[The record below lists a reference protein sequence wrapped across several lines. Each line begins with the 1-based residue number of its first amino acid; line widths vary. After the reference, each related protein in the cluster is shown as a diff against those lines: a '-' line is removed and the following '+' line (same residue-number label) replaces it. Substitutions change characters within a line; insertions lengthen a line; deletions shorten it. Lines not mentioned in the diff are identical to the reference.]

1 MAIYHFDMKSIS
13 RGAGRSAVAAAA
25 YRAGERL
32 RDERTGLL
40 HNYSRRED
48 VSHKEIQLPSQ
59 LRGADAAW
67 ATDRSNL
74 WNAAERAERQRNSR
88 VAREYQVALPAEL
101 DADRRLQLAR
111 TFAQELAERHNVAV
125 DLAVHAPR
133 AGGDPRNHHAHLL
146 VTTREVGASG
156 LGAKTGL
163 DMHSDE
169 RRRRGLP
176 HGFAEIINETKALRE
191 RWAVLSNEAFAAAGL
206 AVRIDH
212 RSLRDQGID
221 REPTPH
227 VPFAAL
233 QIERRGGHS
242 PIAQKLRERYRERVQ
257 ARLARS
263 QGMDLETV
271 QRQAREAWLK
281 LREQAATPA
290 GQQRATA
297 ARQQRSAAA
306 EQQRSATALERD
318 AADQDLSL

>member
-1 MAIYHFDMKSIS
+1 MAICYFDTKSIS
-13 RGAGRSAVAAAA
+13 RGAGRSAIAAAA

-48 VSHKEIQLPSQ
+48 VSHKEIVLPAH
-59 LRGADAAW
+59 LRGADGAW
-67 ATDRSNL
+67 ATDRANL

-101 DADRRLQLAR
+101 DAERRLQLAR

-133 AGGDPRNHHAHLL
+133 AEGDPRNHHAHLL
-146 VTTREVGASG
+146 VTTREVTAAG

-176 HGFAEIINETKALRE
+176 SGFAEIMAETKALRE
-191 RWAVLSNEAFAAAGL
+191 RWAVLSNEAFASAGL

-212 RSLRDQGID
+212 RSLRDQGVN
-221 REPTPH
+221 REPAPH
-227 VPFAAL
+227 IPFAAF
-233 QIERRGGHS
+233 QIERRGQYS

-290 GQQRATA
+290 
-297 ARQQRSAAA
+297 
-306 EQQRSATALERD
+306 EQQRSAVALERD

>member
-1 MAIYHFDMKSIS
+1 MAICHFDTKSIS
-13 RGAGRSAVAAAA
+13 RGAGRSAIAAAA

-32 RDERTGLL
+32 RDERTGKL

-48 VSHKEIQLPSQ
+48 VSHKEILLPSH

-67 ATDRSNL
+67 ATDRASL

-101 DADRRLQLAR
+101 GAEHRLQLAR
-111 TFAQELAERHNVAV
+111 TFAQELADRHNVAV

-133 AGGDPRNHHAHLL
+133 PEGDPRNYHAHLL
-146 VTTREVGASG
+146 VTTREVTAAG
-156 LGAKTGL
+156 LGAKAGL
-163 DMHSDE
+163 DMNSDE
-169 RRRRGLP
+169 QRRRGP
-176 HGFAEIINETKALRE
+176 PFGIAEIKALRE
-191 RWAVLSNEAFAAAGL
+191 RWAVLNNAAFAAAGL

-212 RSLRDQGID
+212 RSLRAQGIE
-221 REPTPH
+221 REPTPRI
-227 VPFAAL
+227 PFTAFRM
-233 QIERRGGHS
+233 ERRGQYS

-271 QRQAREAWLK
+271 RRQAREAWLK
-281 LREQAATPA
+281 LRAEAATPA
-290 GQQRATA
+290 G
-297 ARQQRSAAA
+297 QQRSAAA
-306 EQQRSATALERD
+306 EQQRSAAPQQRSGAALERD

>member
-1 MAIYHFDMKSIS
+1 MAICYFDTKSIS
-13 RGAGRSAVAAAA
+13 RGAGRSAIAAAA

-48 VSHKEIQLPSQ
+48 VSHKEILLPSH
-59 LRGADAAW
+59 LRGADGAW
-67 ATDRSNL
+67 ATDRANL
-74 WNAAERAERQRNSR
+74 WNVAESAERQRNSR
-88 VAREYQVALPAEL
+88 VAREYQVALPVEL
-101 DADRRLQLAR
+101 DAEGRLQLAR

-125 DLAVHAPR
+125 DLAVHAPK
-133 AGGDPRNHHAHLL
+133 AEGDPRNHHAHLL

-156 LGAKTGL
+156 LGAKAGL

-176 HGFAEIINETKALRE
+176 HGFAAVMGEIKALRE

-221 REPTPH
+221 REPAPH
-227 VPFAAL
+227 IPFAAF
-233 QIERRGGHS
+233 QIERRGQHS
-242 PIAQKLRERYRERVQ
+242 PIAHRLRERYRERVQ
-257 ARLARS
+257 ARLAHS

-271 QRQAREAWLK
+271 RRQAREAWLK
-281 LREQAATPA
+281 LREQAASPLE
-290 GQQRATA
+290 
-297 ARQQRSAAA
+297 QQRSAAA
-306 EQQRSATALERD
+306 EQQRSAAAIERD

>member
-1 MAIYHFDMKSIS
+1 MAICHFDTKSIS
-13 RGAGRSAVAAAA
+13 RGAGRSAIAAAA

-32 RDERTGLL
+32 RDERTGKL

-48 VSHKEIQLPSQ
+48 VSHKEILLPSH
-59 LRGADAAW
+59 LRGADRAW
-67 ATDRSNL
+67 ATDRANL
-74 WNAAERAERQRNSR
+74 WNTAERAERQRNSR

-101 DADRRLQLAR
+101 DAERRLQLAR

-133 AGGDPRNHHAHLL
+133 AEGDPRNHHAHLL
-146 VTTREVGASG
+146 VTTREVTAAG

-163 DMHSDE
+163 DMHGDE

-176 HGFAEIINETKALRE
+176 GGFGDIIAETKALRE
-191 RWAVLSNEAFAAAGL
+191 RWATLSNEAFAAAGL

-212 RSLRDQGID
+212 RSLRDQGVD
-221 REPTPH
+221 REPAPH
-227 VPFAAL
+227 IPFVAFK
-233 QIERRGGHS
+233 IERRGQYS

-257 ARLARS
+257 ARLARA

-271 QRQAREAWLK
+271 RSQAREAWLK
-281 LREQAATPA
+281 LRAEAATPA
-290 GQQRATA
+290 GQQRAA
-297 ARQQRSAAA
+297 AAQQQRSGA
-306 EQQRSATALERD
+306 ALERD

>member
-1 MAIYHFDMKSIS
+1 VAICHFDIRSIS
-13 RGAGRSAVAAAA
+13 RGAGRSAIAAAA

-48 VSHKEIQLPSQ
+48 VIHKEILLPGH
-59 LRGADAAW
+59 LRGADGAW
-67 ATDRSNL
+67 ATDRANL

-101 DADRRLQLAR
+101 DAERRLQLAR

-133 AGGDPRNHHAHLL
+133 PEGDPRNHHAHLL
-146 VTTREVGASG
+146 VTTREVTAAG
-156 LGAKTGL
+156 LGAKAGL
-163 DMHSDE
+163 DMNSDE
-169 RRRRGLP
+169 QRRRGP
-176 HGFAEIINETKALRE
+176 PFGIAEIKALRE

-212 RSLRDQGID
+212 RSLRAQGID
-221 REPTPH
+221 REPTPRI
-227 VPFAAL
+227 PFTAFRM
-233 QIERRGGHS
+233 ERRGQYS

-257 ARLARS
+257 ARLARA

-271 QRQAREAWLK
+271 RRQACDAWLK
-281 LREQAATPA
+281 LREQSASA
-290 GQQRATA
+290 GEQP
-297 ARQQRSAAA
+297 RSAAA
-306 EQQRSATALERD
+306 ERQRSAQTLERD

>member
-1 MAIYHFDMKSIS
+1 VAIYRLQITSIS
-13 RGAGRSAVAAAA
+13 RGAGRSAIAAAA

-32 RDERTGLL
+32 RDERTGVL
-40 HNYSRRED
+40 HNYSRRKD
-48 VSHKEIQLPSQ
+48 VSHKEIVLPSH
-59 LRGADAAW
+59 LRGADGAW
-67 ATDRSNL
+67 ATDRANL

-101 DADRRLQLAR
+101 DAERRLQLAR

-133 AGGDPRNHHAHLL
+133 AEGDPRNHHAHLL
-146 VTTREVGASG
+146 VTTREVTAAG

-176 HGFAEIINETKALRE
+176 GGFIEIIAEIKVLRE
-191 RWAVLSNEAFAAAGL
+191 RWTVLNNEAFAAAGL

-212 RSLRDQGID
+212 RSLRDQGVD
-221 REPTPH
+221 REPRPQI
-227 VPFAAL
+227 PFAAF
-233 QIERRGGHS
+233 QIERRGRHS

-257 ARLARS
+257 ARLARA

-281 LREQAATPA
+281 LREQAAAPA

-297 ARQQRSAAA
+297 AKQQRSGA
-306 EQQRSATALERD
+306 ALERD
-318 AADQDLSL
+318 AADQDFSL